1 MKLFRW
7 ESHPSQMSRIAFV
20 TLAESRSQA
29 EANFSREGEEDLSEG
44 TIEEFDLTDGL
55 VLTFFS

>member
-1 MKLFRW
+1 MKLYRW
-7 ESHPSQMSRIAFV
+7 ESLPSQQAYIAFV

-29 EANFSREGEEDLSEG
+29 EANFSKEGEEDLSEG

-55 VLTFFS
+55 ILTFFG